1 MLLIE
6 LANQLV
12 HCCARLGDKTD
23 PVEPARHHL
32 DQELGILR
40 KGAVFVPVLCAEV
53 TTLSPSYITI
63 VLCRS

>member
-1 MLLIE
+1 MLPIE

-32 DQELGILR
+32 DQELSILR
-40 KGAVFVPVLCAEV
+40 KGAVFVPVLSAEV
-53 TTLSPSYITI
+53 TTLFPSYFSI
-63 VLCRS
+63 V